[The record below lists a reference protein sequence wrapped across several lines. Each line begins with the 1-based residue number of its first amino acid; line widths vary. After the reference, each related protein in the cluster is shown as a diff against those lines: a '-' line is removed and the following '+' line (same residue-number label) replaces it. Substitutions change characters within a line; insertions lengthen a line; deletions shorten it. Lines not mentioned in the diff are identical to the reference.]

1 MTWTRFVELF
11 HKKYY
16 NSAVIA
22 KRVEEFTS
30 LKQGNLT
37 VVEYARQ
44 FDQLAKFTLELV
56 PTNFLRITKFVR
68 GLRPKI
74 ELGVKLANPG
84 NTTYANVLETAI
96 EVERIQMNVRKEKRD

>member
-1 MTWTRFVELF
+1 MF

-16 NSAVIA
+16 NPAVIA
-22 KRVEEFTS
+22 TRVEEFAS

-37 VVEYARQ
+37 VVEYVLQ
-44 FDQLAKFTLELV
+44 FNRLAKFSPELV
-56 PTNFLRITKFVR
+56 PIDFMRVTKFVR

-74 ELGVKLANPG
+74 ELEVKLSNRG

-96 EVERIQMNVRKEKRD
+96 EVERIQTNDSKENRIVLYAYMLC